1 MGESSL
7 GLLKFFVSNLPDRCS
22 SVEVGEFFS
31 VFGNVA
37 RVYVAKKRDKNG
49 NNFGFVTFKGV
60 KDVKDLEGRMK
71 GIKMGSFK
79 LQVNLARFAA
89 ENSGVSSAPVGGTGL
104 PLRSDSGAWGQGK
117 VDSLRDGRSYSDVLG
132 KNKGKGSST
141 SVRDGGFDGVPVV
154 RSVVVPDMIS
164 AFKDL
169 SGLAVIGRTVN
180 LETLVDFDKL
190 LRIAKVVFTRIQYLG
205 GLFIMI
211 SFPDEPEMKRFL
223 DGRSVWGPWFDKLE
237 PWVGQSLP
245 LERVAWLKLYGI
257 PLNLL
262 DADVFMQVGEL
273 FGKVLFV
280 PKDADDDLDLS
291 VVKIGVLV
299 GEAKRCND
307 SVSLRW
313 KSKVFRIWVEEELD
327 DWVPDCLEFEV
338 NDRTNSESSLV
349 SSPVVAPVFSGDVV
363 VDGSQNMEG
372 QEEDVKSPD
381 IDGGPNEVKSPFH
394 VHEGNDDQQ
403 SSGDLGVDLPKSTS
417 NSFDKSDSCARG

>member
-22 SVEVGEFFS
+22 SVVVGEFFS

-37 RVYVAKKRDKNG
+37 RVYVARKRDKNG

-60 KDVKDLEGRMK
+60 KDVKELEGRLK
-71 GIKMGSFK
+71 GVKMGSFK

-89 ENSGVSSAPVGGTGL
+89 ENSGVSSAPVVGTGL
-104 PLRSDSGAWGQGK
+104 PNRSGSGAWGQGN
-117 VDSLRDGRSYSDVLG
+117 VDSLRD
-132 KNKGKGSST
+132 
-141 SVRDGGFDGVPVV
+141 
-154 RSVVVPDMIS
+154 
-164 AFKDL
+164 
-169 SGLAVIGRTVN
+169 VIGRTVN

-205 GLFIMI
+205 GLFVMV

-223 DGRSVWGPWFDKLE
+223 DGRNIWGPWFDKLE
-237 PWVGQSLP
+237 PWAGQSLP

-280 PKDADDDLDLS
+280 PKDTDVDLDLS

-299 GEAKRCND
+299 GEAKRCYET
-307 SVSLRW
+307 VSLRW
-313 KSKVFRIWVEEELD
+313 KNKVFRVWVEEDLD
-327 DWVPDCLEFEV
+327 DWVPDCVE
-338 NDRTNSESSLV
+338 SEGMWQLMGLRSWKVKMKSISL
-349 SSPVVAPVFSGDVV
+349 SIMMVV
-363 VDGSQNMEG
+363 
-372 QEEDVKSPD
+372 
-381 IDGGPNEVKSPFH
+381 
-394 VHEGNDDQQ
+394 
-403 SSGDLGVDLPKSTS
+403 
-417 NSFDKSDSCARG
+417 